1 MWEYEF
7 EEIHCDDGGGGYS
20 LFGGI
25 GWETLAHQ
33 EVILCRAA
41 GGVALYGVYPQA
53 PGEPADIWRSIDL
66 VFERERPET

>member
-41 GGVALYGVYPQA
+41 EGWRYTGFIPKRQRAGGYM
-53 PGEPADIWRSIDL
+53 DTIDL